1 MAFRIVLPR
10 KTNLFKQMELA
21 AQKLSPRHSIA
32 LLAKDL
38 QATIH
43 EPDGANPYPLRG
55 KILPTDELW
64 SLAAKVKQGAAQQD
78 VIFCTS
84 EAGGFH
90 VAAQYAGV
98 FRRPRIAIFVHNADR
113 PRTKAAM
120 RLWRMQKT
128 VDLFIVCSKHQHGFL
143 KRYLNLSD
151 DRVRFI
157 NDHTDDLF
165 FAPGSQSSSKKR
177 PMIASVGLEQ
187 RDYRTLALAT
197 SNLDIDVRISG
208 FSNDAKANS
217 AFPNPL
223 PTNMERRFYEWPELV
238 QLYRDADAVVVSC
251 RENKYAAG
259 VQSLMEGSSCGRPII
274 ATKTTG
280 LQSYLDDSVVTIDPG
295 SPDEMAS
302 AIQLVLSNPD
312 HAQKLASAA
321 LLTAQNRYKMDRYV
335 NEISVMLRQLA

>member
-10 KTNLFKQMELA
+10 KADIFKQMELA

-43 EPDGANPYPLRG
+43 EPDGALPYPLRG
-55 KILPTDELW
+55 RILPTDELW
-64 SLAAKVKQGAAQQD
+64 SLAAKVKECAAPQD
-78 VIFCTS
+78 VIFCSS

-90 VAAQYAGV
+90 LAAQYAGIAK
-98 FRRPRIAIFVHNADR
+98 RPRIAIFVHNVDR

-120 RLWRMQKT
+120 RLWRMQKAI
-128 VDLFIVCSKHQHGFL
+128 DLFIVCSRHQQEFL
-143 KRYLNLSD
+143 KRYLNLPEN
-151 DRVRFI
+151 RVRFI

-165 FAPGSQSSSKKR
+165 FTPGPKSLSKKR

-208 FSNDAKANS
+208 FSSDAKANS
-217 AFPNPL
+217 AFPDPL
-223 PTNMERRFYEWPELV
+223 PANMEKRFYEWPELV
-238 QLYRDADAVVVSC
+238 QLYRDADAIVVSC

-259 VQSLMEGSSCGRPII
+259 VQSLMEGSACARPII

-280 LQSYLDDSVVTIDPG
+280 LQSYLNDSVVTINPD

-302 AIQLVLSNPD
+302 AIRLVISNPD
-312 HAQKLASAA
+312 RAQKLASAA
-321 LLTAQNRYKMDRYV
+321 FLTAQNRYKMDRYV

>member
-1 MAFRIVLPR
+1 MSFRIVLPR
-10 KTNLFKQMELA
+10 KADIFKQMELA
-21 AQKLSPRHSIA
+21 AQKLAPRHSIA
-32 LLAKDL
+32 LLANDL

-43 EPDGANPYPLRG
+43 EPDGVVPYPLRG
-55 KILPTDELW
+55 RILPTDELW
-64 SLAAKVKQGAAQQD
+64 SLAAKVKERAVPQD

-90 VAAQYAGV
+90 LAAQYAGLSK
-98 FRRPRIAIFVHNADR
+98 RPRIAIFVHNVDR

-128 VDLFIVCSKHQHGFL
+128 VDLFVVCSGYQQDFL
-143 KRYLNLSD
+143 KRYLNLPE
-151 DRVRFI
+151 DRVRFV

-165 FAPGSQSSSKKR
+165 FTPGPKSSSKKR
-177 PMIASVGLEQ
+177 PIIASVGLEQ
-187 RDYRTLALAT
+187 RDYRTLASAT
-197 SNLDIDVRISG
+197 SDLDIDVRVSG
-208 FSNDAKANS
+208 FSSDAKANS
-217 AFPNPL
+217 AFPDPL
-223 PTNMERRFYEWPELV
+223 PANMERRFYEWPELV

-280 LQSYLDDSVVTIDPG
+280 LQSYLDDSVVTINPG
-295 SPDEMAS
+295 KPDEMAS

-312 HAQKLASAA
+312 HAQKLASTA

-335 NEISVMLRQLA
+335 SEIEVMLRQLA